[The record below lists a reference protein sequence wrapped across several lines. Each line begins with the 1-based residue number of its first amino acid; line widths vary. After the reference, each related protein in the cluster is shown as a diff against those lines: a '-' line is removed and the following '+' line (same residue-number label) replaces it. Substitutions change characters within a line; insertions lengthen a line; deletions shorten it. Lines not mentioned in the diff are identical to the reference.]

1 MCVRVCVCE
10 CVGVSVL
17 LVLLHEDLQQ
27 VLIEKEIVRVEKETI
42 KLEAETKK
50 IELEQIKLRL
60 QIQLLQQQIR
70 PQTIIFED
78 QPWPSLYKHV
88 NKYFR
93 VRG

>member
-1 MCVRVCVCE
+1 M
-10 CVGVSVL
+10 
-17 LVLLHEDLQQ
+17 
-27 VLIEKEIVRVEKETI
+27 EKEIIRVEKETI

-60 QIQLLQQQIR
+60 QIHLLQQQIR

-78 QPWPSLYKHV
+78 QPWPSLYNVNNV

-93 VRG
+93 VRIIVWLYLFIILLYLLYYISVF